1 MYIFPTW
8 NSINRKIMNMQL
20 MPIEIVIL
28 IIKKIDDVDTL
39 LNTKISCQL
48 YKTLVSDFI
57 IKKLILSKKILNYK
71 PLVKLDYLGYPYS
84 MCINIDC
91 WDDTVDIYEDIYNS
105 NNRRY
110 CHSVQDAV
118 NKSTMT
124 INSKIYPVNTPY
136 CCECFTNFVLIGDS
150 KKVKHN
156 YKMDTINIDF
166 L

>member
-1 MYIFPTW
+1 
-8 NSINRKIMNMQL
+8 

-28 IIKKIDDVDTL
+28 IIKKIDDLDTL

-57 IKKLILSKKILNYK
+57 IKKVILSKKILNYK
-71 PLVKLDYLGYPYS
+71 PYVKLDYWAYPYS
-84 MCINIDC
+84 LCINIDC
-91 WDDTVDIYEDIYNS
+91 WDDTVDVYEDIYNT
-105 NNRRY
+105 NYPRY
-110 CHSVQDAV
+110 CHFVQEAV
-118 NKSTMT
+118 NNSTMT
-124 INSKIYPVNTPY
+124 INNKNYPVNTPY

-156 YKMDTINIDF
+156 YKMNTINIDF